1 MAVAMCQME
10 RRYTRNKKDADC
22 FAEMTLLVD
31 PGLLEQKVSTGMP
44 MASDAMPCDEHYA
57 QTTHP
62 HCPHPCQGR
71 GKLLDM
77 VRELGVHVS
86 VTRQPAAGALAWQRT
101 TEDCDLELARE
112 SGACDI
118 ADLPRGVV
126 QVTVWPCRGRLRLIW
141 CGHVVTMAMP
151 PRRSSRMTSR

>member
-1 MAVAMCQME
+1 ME

-31 PGLLEQKVSTGMP
+31 PGLLEQKVSAGMP
-44 MASDAMPCDEHYA
+44 MASDAMRCDA
-57 QTTHP
+57 MSAMPKPRIRTVLTNP
-62 HCPHPCQGR
+62 FQGR

-77 VRELGVHVS
+77 VRELGVAVS

-118 ADLPRGVV
+118 ADLPRGAV
-126 QVTVWPCRGRLRLIW
+126 QATVWPCHAMPCPGRLAAGG
-141 CGHVVTMAMP
+141 CGCGCGCGCG
-151 PRRSSRMTSR
+151 